1 PDLAAPTRHS
11 NPQSGWCTS
20 PESIVAF
27 VGELQLPASRYP
39 FPSVSESR
47 PTLGDLWED
56 EAQSREQEQLF
67 QASFCRCPKEAS
79 SGVKRNKGF
88 QRLFFYLIALKML
101 RQSSS
106 RNQRSKGLKLKKA
119 LQISLL
125 LLVSV
130 WLLYQ
135 VKHSYEK
142 KKVYSDDE
150 VNDLHKDE
158 KDQEEVIRLG
168 RKDLPPKMEAD
179 SSTLD
184 ERVEDEEND
193 EMEQEMKHDENDE
206 DPIDEQ
212 DLEKDDDLPEPGEH
226 SSEKDGD
233 DVGVFEDEERK
244 ERSQEDQEK
253 SFHGDN
259 VSSAV
264 THDPPSSEQYDLSH
278 HAEEKVLFVDDASTA
293 VPHENQE
300 AGSKEEEVR
309 KARERSF
316 RGDDVSSSVDHDAK
330 VTKPLPEEQLNSM
343 DRIFEG
349 TTNLSNG
356 ISFRA
361 PRINGSY
368 ATLEHAS
375 TPTNSSSHQHA
386 DTRRVD
392 TESKTQTSPAN
403 LTRSPEETNS
413 TLNGQPEQQVN
424 STAVLNNKV
433 HPLTDQTSPLL
444 LDTPPNS
451 TLAMVTDGQKSTSG
465 AGDIDNSTVFSS
477 TPIDNKTEGGAASK
491 DDVDVSTK
499 IMNRAISEVQHND
512 LGQVVNEK
520 HVPAKKYNDSAAL
533 KLCCW

>member
-1 PDLAAPTRHS
+1 
-11 NPQSGWCTS
+11 
-20 PESIVAF
+20 
-27 VGELQLPASRYP
+27 
-39 FPSVSESR
+39 
-47 PTLGDLWED
+47 
-56 EAQSREQEQLF
+56 
-67 QASFCRCPKEAS
+67 
-79 SGVKRNKGF
+79 
-88 QRLFFYLIALKML
+88 ML

-142 KKVYSDDE
+142 KAYSEDE
-150 VNDLHKDE
+150 ANDLHKDD
-158 KDQEEVIRLG
+158 KDQQEAVRLG

-212 DLEKDDDLPEPGEH
+212 DLEKDEDLPEPGEH
-226 SSEKDGD
+226 SSEKDG

-264 THDPPSSEQYDLSH
+264 THDPPLSEQDELFH
-278 HAEEKVLFVDDASTA
+278 HAQEKVLFVDDASTA
-293 VPHENQE
+293 VPNENHE
-300 AGSKEEEVR
+300 AGNKEEEVR
-309 KARERSF
+309 RARERSF

-330 VTKPLPEEQLNSM
+330 VAKPLPEEQLNSM

-361 PRINGSY
+361 PGINGSY
-368 ATLEHAS
+368 ATMDSTA
-375 TPTNSSSHQHA
+375 TPTNSSTQKNTDIPS
-386 DTRRVD
+386 DD
-392 TESKTQTSPAN
+392 IESKTHPSPAN
-403 LTRSPEETNS
+403 LTSNPEQTNL
-413 TLNGQPEQQVN
+413 TLKGHPGQQVN
-424 STAVLNNKV
+424 STAVLGNQV
-433 HPLTDQTSPLL
+433 QPLTNQTSSLE
-444 LDTPPNS
+444 LDSPPNG
-451 TLAMVTDGQKSTSG
+451 TLALVTDVQKSTSG
-465 AGDIDNSTVFSS
+465 AGDDGSSNTSSS
-477 TPIDNKTEGGAASK
+477 TPVDKKTDGGDGPK
-491 DDVDVSTK
+491 EDVDVSTK
-499 IMNRAISEVQHND
+499 IMNKAISED
-512 LGQVVNEK
+512 EVVPE
-520 HVPAKKYNDSAAL
+520 
-533 KLCCW
+533 

>member
-1 PDLAAPTRHS
+1 
-11 NPQSGWCTS
+11 
-20 PESIVAF
+20 
-27 VGELQLPASRYP
+27 
-39 FPSVSESR
+39 
-47 PTLGDLWED
+47 
-56 EAQSREQEQLF
+56 
-67 QASFCRCPKEAS
+67 
-79 SGVKRNKGF
+79 
-88 QRLFFYLIALKML
+88 ML

-142 KKVYSDDE
+142 KKAYSDDE
-150 VNDLHKDE
+150 VNDLHKDD
-158 KDQEEVIRLG
+158 KDQGEVIRLG

-193 EMEQEMKHDENDE
+193 EMEQEMKRDENDE

-226 SSEKDGD
+226 SSDKDGD

-264 THDPPSSEQYDLSH
+264 THDPPSSEQDELSH
-278 HAEEKVLFVDDASTA
+278 HAQEKVLFVDDASTA
-293 VPHENQE
+293 VPLENQDT
-300 AGSKEEEVR
+300 GSKEEEVR

-349 TTNLSNG
+349 ITNLSNG
-356 ISFRA
+356 ISFRV
-361 PRINGSY
+361 PGINGSH
-368 ATLEHAS
+368 ATVERA
-375 TPTNSSSHQHA
+375 TNSSSRQNAETHSIDA
-386 DTRRVD
+386 ERR
-392 TESKTQTSPAN
+392 THPSPAN
-403 LTRSPEETNS
+403 LTRNLEQTNS
-413 TLNGQPEQQVN
+413 TLNGQPEQKVN
-424 STAVLNNKV
+424 STAVLNNQVK
-433 HPLTDQTSPLL
+433 PLTDQTPPVV
-444 LDTPPNS
+444 LDSPPNG
-451 TLAMVTDGQKSTSG
+451 TLAMVTDGQRSTSG
-465 AGDIDNSTVFSS
+465 AGDDDNSTG
-477 TPIDNKTEGGAASK
+477 N
-491 DDVDVSTK
+491 DVDVSTK
-499 IMNRAISEVQHND
+499 IMNRAMSED
-512 LGQVVNEK
+512 EVVPE
-520 HVPAKKYNDSAAL
+520 
-533 KLCCW
+533 